1 MEMLRYSYTNQNIFI
16 MNLQNKRL
24 MVDLK
29 KLQQEVEY
37 EYVLTGVVSL
47 SSDKKDIADDYAKS
61 HKRTKAIL
69 VSAGYEVD
77 QLNKLDDNINDCL
90 NSKR

>member
-1 MEMLRYSYTNQNIFI
+1 
-16 MNLQNKRL
+16 MNLQNQRK

-29 KLQQEVEY
+29 KLQAEVEY

-47 SSDKKDIADDYAKS
+47 SADKKEVADDYANC

-77 QLNKLDDNINDCL
+77 QINKLDDNINDCL
-90 NSKR
+90 KDYKR

>member
-1 MEMLRYSYTNQNIFI
+1 MEMLRHSYTNQNTFI

-37 EYVLTGVVSL
+37 EYVLTGVIAL
-47 SSDKKDIADDYAKS
+47 STEQKYIADGYANC

-69 VSAGYEVD
+69 VAAGYEVD

>member
-1 MEMLRYSYTNQNIFI
+1 MLRYSYTKQNQ
-16 MNLQNKRL
+16 RL

-47 SSDKKDIADDYAKS
+47 SADKKDVADDYAKS
-61 HKRTKAIL
+61 HKRTKAML

-77 QLNKLDDNINDCL
+77 QLKNLDNDIHNCL
-90 NSKR
+90 KIKV